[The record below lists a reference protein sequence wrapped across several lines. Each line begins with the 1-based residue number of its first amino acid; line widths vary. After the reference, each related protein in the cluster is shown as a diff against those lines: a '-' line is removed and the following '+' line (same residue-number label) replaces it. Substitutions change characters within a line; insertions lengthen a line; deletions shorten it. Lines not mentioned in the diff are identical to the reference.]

1 MSPLDPATAR
11 PSCGELAGI
20 RSELDEPEAELAR
33 RADQHSVLGRGFFN
47 AGSRE
52 TRENA
57 SIRTP
62 ARRSSSKPAREG
74 RS

>member
-1 MSPLDPATAR
+1 MSPLHSATAR
-11 PSCGELAGI
+11 PRCGQLALVHGEL
-20 RSELDEPEAELAR
+20 DDPEAALAR
-33 RADQHSVLGRGFFN
+33 RADQHSVWGAGFFN